1 MVETTPVESR
11 RGVYVL
17 KQSADIYTMMLVLSL
32 LFVMVGCLFLFLE
45 MKSYEGLTTKL
56 PPDAKA
62 PQAMWIPPR
71 DSMPRLISDDRPV
84 ASWSTN
90 GFVA

>member
-1 MVETTPVESR
+1 MATGDLTPIEGR

-32 LFVMVGCLFLFLE
+32 LFVMIGCLFLFLE
-45 MKSYEGLTTKL
+45 MKSYEGLTTKV

-62 PQAMWIPPR
+62 PQAMWIPAQRFDPAPR
-71 DSMPRLISDDRPV
+71 QR
-84 ASWSTN
+84 
-90 GFVA
+90 